1 MFGQIL
7 WTKVSLEL
15 SYNYVVLRLTL
26 ACSLF
31 VKIKEKGFTQFESLW
46 EEVKKDN

>member
-7 WTKVSLEL
+7 WTEPSLEPNYNLCGAKAYASMLSVCQDKRKKVS
-15 SYNYVVLRLTL
+15 
-26 ACSLF
+26 
-31 VKIKEKGFTQFESLW
+31 QFESLW